1 MLKLVFDSIEPVLTK
16 NQLTALFEPM
26 FEKRIFWDLVEKN
39 KDKIQEVDFELVTPN
54 MANISGVLPD
64 NLKQFAKRTNAI
76 KSHIAI
82 ASDGASALKLDQSD
96 PIVNALV
103 DYSSEGGGDIS
114 IRLAGIKKKLHTS
127 GSVREVTIDEATLH
141 GTNQN
146 VASALKDLLK

>member
-1 MLKLVFDSIEPVLTK
+1 
-16 NQLTALFEPM
+16 
-26 FEKRIFWDLVEKN
+26 
-39 KDKIQEVDFELVTPN
+39 
-54 MANISGVLPD
+54 
-64 NLKQFAKRTNAI
+64 LKQFAKRTNAV

-127 GSVREVTIDEATLH
+127 GSVREVTIDEAILH

-146 VASALKDLLK
+146 VASALKELLK